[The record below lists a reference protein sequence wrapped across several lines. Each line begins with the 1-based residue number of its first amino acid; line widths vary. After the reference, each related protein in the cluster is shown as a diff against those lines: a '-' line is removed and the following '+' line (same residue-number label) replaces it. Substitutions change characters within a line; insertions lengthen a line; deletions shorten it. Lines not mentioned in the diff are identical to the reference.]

1 MMMLTRRHRV
11 LLCIA
16 GSLTLGII
24 GCSQASTSPE
34 LLDSTK
40 EDTPNSSVVAGASDR
55 SGEIKK
61 VEDLEASINS
71 ASFDE
76 HATFWSAMAVE
87 GSEQESYTNLA
98 EMTEAAT
105 AVIVGRIA
113 SIGETRTIVAD
124 PVTGQK
130 FDYPGLQI
138 DVLSVLAG
146 ELPTLNGSNS
156 GQIRLEPLRT
166 LAKVPDDGV
175 FLLFLRW
182 KGEGAG
188 SGGDPPDTVEGD
200 KRAYRLVNGQG
211 VYLEGP
217 NGARNPLSE
226 AQYGFLEEDGKTP
239 VDPIVREVGSRSL
252 GELIRI
258 VTA

>member
-1 MMMLTRRHRV
+1 LDATR
-11 LLCIA
+11 
-16 GSLTLGII
+16 
-24 GCSQASTSPE
+24 
-34 LLDSTK
+34 D
-40 EDTPNSSVVAGASDR
+40 DTPDSSVVEGAS
-55 SGEIKK
+55 SLSSQIAT
-61 VEDLEASINS
+61 VEDLEASIDS
-71 ASFDE
+71 TSFGQ
-76 HATFWSAMAVE
+76 HAAFWSAMAVE

-98 EMTEAAT
+98 EMTAAAT
-105 AVIVGRIA
+105 VVIVGRIA
-113 SIGETRTIVAD
+113 SIGETRTIIAD

-146 ELPTLNGSNS
+146 ELPTLKGSNT

-182 KGEGAG
+182 KGEGAVVEG
-188 SGGDPPDTVEGD
+188 TPPDTVEGD
-200 KRAYRLVNGQG
+200 RRAYRLVNGQG

-252 GELIRI
+252 GELIR
-258 VTA
+258 VVAA